1 MSIRTRLRTI
11 ERRSQAKGPSLL
23 VAFIQRDETFTAN
36 DVIYKDAEAVEQ
48 EAARHPGMQ
57 AVIIRTPEPAP
68 LPPEIARARAARN
81 RRKKS
86 AT

>member
-11 ERRSQAKGPSLL
+11 ERKAQAKGTSCL
-23 VAFIQRDETFTAN
+23 VAFIQRDGTFTAN
-36 DVIYKDAEAVEQ
+36 GVVYEDAEAVER
-48 EAARHPGMQ
+48 EAARHPGMCP
-57 AVIIRTPEPAP
+57 VIIRTPEPAP

-81 RRKKS
+81 RRKNA